1 MNGTKLV
8 AIISD
13 AASTGK
19 LPLHLGSFQGSYRV
33 LNSWNLPRN
42 FLDLKKVLKIEVKS
56 GKLVTS
62 LEFFF
67 FFFQSYNKCLISEFF
82 PVVKS
87 YSISPVLKTFNY
99 RMRSFIILLC
109 PHCTVVTFVVT
120 VRLQCVMKKAWFLRF
135 SRSLLITYLFSLCL
149 EKKVYCFGKSLEKV
163 VNFGSK
169 NLYEPCLLKLLW

>member
-19 LPLHLGSFQGSYRV
+19 FPLHLGSFQGSYRV
-33 LNSWNLPRN
+33 LNSWNLPSN
-42 FLDLKKVLKIEVKS
+42 FPDVKKVLKIEVKS
-56 GKLVTS
+56 GKLFTS

-67 FFFQSYNKCLISEFF
+67 FFSKLQQVLHKWIFSRWSNLIQSRPHWRHVITEWE
-82 PVVKS
+82 
-87 YSISPVLKTFNY
+87 VLK
-99 RMRSFIILLC
+99 C
-109 PHCTVVTFVVT
+109 PHCTVVT

-149 EKKVYCFGKSLEKV
+149 EKKVYCFRKSLEKV

-169 NLYEPCLLKLLW
+169 NLYEPCLLKLLR